1 MHIKAIISQ
10 MTLEEKASMCSGKN
24 FWETQNIE
32 RLGIPSITLTDG
44 PYGVVKRLFG
54 FSENV
59 AATCFPTSSAL
70 ASSWDLDLIY
80 NVGKA
85 IGVEC
90 QAEDIHIL
98 LGPGINIQ
106 RSPLGGRNFEYYSE
120 DPILSGEMGAAFIN
134 GVQSEGVG
142 ACVKH
147 YVANNQEYHRQ
158 TVNNIIDEQALNEI
172 YLYNFEI
179 AVKKGKP
186 FVVMAAYNKLNGMHC
201 TENKYILKDILR
213 NKWRFDGFVVS
224 DWYAVNSIVKSL
236 KAGLDLEMPSSYGIS
251 SKKIVESVLNGEL
264 DEAILNRTV
273 KNILNI
279 VFKVTQN
286 KKQNV
291 TYDKNKHNVLAREVA
306 RNCIVLLKN
315 KHNILPLKKEKLRNK
330 KIAVIGEYA
339 KNPRYQGEGSAHVNP
354 TMVENAYDEILKLV
368 GNSIKINYAKGYS
381 ISEENINDDNFI
393 IKEAQKTAKESDL
406 TILFMGT
413 PKSYDREGFD
423 RKNINLPDNQ
433 IKLLR
438 EISKIQKNVIVVLSN
453 GSPIIISPWYNY
465 ADAIL
470 ETWLTGQATG
480 GAVADILFG
489 IENPSGKLS
498 STFPIQLSDNPTY
511 LDYVDPENNLQY
523 KEGIFAGY
531 RYYDKKNMK
540 VAFPFGFGLSYTT
553 FNYRDIQLSKD
564 VIKENDTLEI
574 KLKIKNTGKYFGK
587 EIVQVYVK
595 NIITTIPTPERELKA
610 FTKVSLFPGEEREV
624 SFILNSRDFSYYDV
638 ALKDWVVDGGVFRI
652 LIGKSS
658 RDICLMKKIYV
669 KSSCIRKMKYTR
681 ETFIGDFLENP
692 KTKAFLEDMIKDL
705 AQMAATDKESQE
717 NFISFLR
724 DNPIEKLIV
733 ISKGKFTEKML
744 VELLELVNNN

>member
-1 MHIKAIISQ
+1 MYIKAIISQ
-10 MTLEEKASMCSGKN
+10 MTLEEKALMCSGKN
-24 FWETQNIE
+24 FWETQDIE

-54 FSENV
+54 FSE
-59 AATCFPTSSAL
+59 AIPATCFPTSAAL
-70 ASSWDLDLIY
+70 ASSWDVDLIY
-80 NVGKA
+80 NVGKT

-90 QAEDIHIL
+90 QAEDVQIL

-120 DPILSGEMGAAFIN
+120 DPVLSGEVSAAFIN

-147 YVANNQEYHRQ
+147 YIANNQEYHRQ

-186 FVVMAAYNKLNGMHC
+186 FVVMAAYNKLNGIHC
-201 TENKYILKDILR
+201 TENKYILNDILK
-213 NKWRFDGFVVS
+213 NKWGFDGFVVS
-224 DWYAVNSIVKSL
+224 DWYAVNSMVNSL
-236 KAGLDLEMPSSYGIS
+236 KAGLDLEMPSSDGIS

-264 DEAILNRTV
+264 EETILNKAV
-273 KNILNI
+273 ENILNI
-279 VFKVTQN
+279 VFKVSKN
-286 KKQNV
+286 KKHKV
-291 TYDKNKHNVLAREVA
+291 TYDKSKHNALAREAA

-315 KHNILPLKKEKLRNK
+315 KHSILPLRKDKLRNK
-330 KIAVIGEYA
+330 KIAIIGEYA

-354 TMVENAYDEILKLV
+354 TMVENAYDEIIKLV
-368 GNSIKINYAKGYS
+368 GNSIKINYSKGYS
-381 ISEENINDDNFI
+381 ISEETLYNNYL

-406 TILFMGT
+406 AILFMGT
-413 PKSYDREGFD
+413 PSSYDREGFD
-423 RKNINLPDNQ
+423 RKNINLPDDQ
-433 IKLLR
+433 TKLLK
-438 EISKIQKNVIVVLSN
+438 EISKVQKNIIIVLSN
-453 GSPIIISPWYNY
+453 GSPIIITSWHKY

-470 ETWLTGQATG
+470 ETWLTGQAAG

-489 IENPSGKLS
+489 IENPSGKLA
-498 STFPIQLSDNPTY
+498 STFPIKLSDNPTY
-511 LDYVDPENNLQY
+511 LDYVGQEEKLQY
-523 KEGIFAGY
+523 KEGIFVGY
-531 RYYDKKNMK
+531 RYYDKKNME

-553 FNYRDIQLSKD
+553 FNYRDLKLSKD

-595 NIITTIPTPERELKA
+595 NFISIIPTPERELKA
-610 FTKVSLFPGEEREV
+610 FAKVSLFPGEEKEV
-624 SFILNSRDFSYYDV
+624 SFILNSRDFSYYDISQ
-638 ALKDWVVDGGVFRI
+638 KDWVVDSGVFQI

-658 RDICLMKKIYV
+658 RDICLTEKIYI
-669 KSSCIRKMKYTR
+669 KSSYIRKIKYTQ
-681 ETFIGDFLENP
+681 ETFIGEFLKIP
-692 KTKAFLEDMIKDL
+692 KAKALLDPVINDL
-705 AQMAATDKESQE
+705 ARLAATDKELQE
-717 NFISFLR
+717 IFIGFLK
-724 DNPIEKLIV
+724 DNPIEKLPV

-744 VELLELVNNN
+744 TELLELVNNN